1 MARLLSTLLL
11 FAASVSF
18 AQEGGAVEPTPP
30 PPAVEQE
37 AVEPKALE
45 STKVMLKPMP
55 PPPTARQA
63 RSGTVGVGYLGVAGM
78 TPLFGGLGGG
88 LGGLGSLSAFRVSAP
103 ILGVR
108 WWFRDSRL
116 GLDLGLGAMVTAGS
130 ETSGALTNTPSLQL
144 VAHAGLP
151 IAIASTQHVIVLLA
165 PELRAGY
172 STLLNDGSFALTG
185 SLLELA
191 LRGAVELFFGFIGVP
206 ELSLEA
212 AIRVGFMREA
222 QGLSNF
228 APLGPG
234 GNTLT
239 NETFRFSTSLSGD
252 AGSVIASTLSLKY
265 YF

>member
-1 MARLLSTLLL
+1 MNPL
-11 FAASVSF
+11 FAV
-18 AQEGGAVEPTPP
+18 
-30 PPAVEQE
+30 
-37 AVEPKALE
+37 
-45 STKVMLKPMP
+45 
-55 PPPTARQA
+55 
-63 RSGTVGVGYLGVAGM
+63 
-78 TPLFGGLGGG
+78 LGGG
-88 LGGLGSLSAFRVSAP
+88 FGSLGAVRVSAP

-116 GLDLGLGAMVTAGS
+116 GLDLGVGAMVTGGS
-130 ETSGALTNTPSLQL
+130 ETGSFSNTPSLQL

-151 IAIASTQHVIVLLA
+151 IAVASTQHVIVLLA

-172 STLLNDGSFALTG
+172 STLLNDGSFELSG

-212 AIRVGFMREA
+212 AIRIGFIREA
-222 QGLSNF
+222 QSVANF

-234 GNTLT
+234 NMLT
-239 NETFRFSTSLSGD
+239 NETYRFSTSLSGD
-252 AGSVIASTLSLKY
+252 PGSIVASTLSLKY